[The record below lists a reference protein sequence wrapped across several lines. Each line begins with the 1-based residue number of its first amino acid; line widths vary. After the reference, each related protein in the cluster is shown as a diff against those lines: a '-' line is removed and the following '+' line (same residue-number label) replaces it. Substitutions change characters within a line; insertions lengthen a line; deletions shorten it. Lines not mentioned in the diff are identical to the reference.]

1 MRRSPPSL
9 DTILLLADDNDGAVL
24 REALKAANP
33 ALDVRVMTTLAGL
46 DHLDD
51 HQVRQSR
58 LIAFLFPD
66 IVSSKLLNALG
77 FGAYNIHPG
86 PPHYPGWAPV
96 AFAVY
101 QQAQSFGA
109 TLHHMEARPDT
120 GAIVDAE
127 NFAIAP
133 GISHAD
139 LAALAFAASLRLFWR
154 NATLLAGSAPLPM
167 NPHHHWT
174 GTPTRRRDVAQMC
187 AQTPGMSSDEISR
200 RHLAFGDG
208 DGFSRF
214 VGPSSA

>member
-1 MRRSPPSL
+1 M
-9 DTILLLADDNDGAVL
+9 
-24 REALKAANP
+24 AANP

-86 PPHYPGWAPV
+86 PPHYPGWAPI

-127 NFAIAP
+127 NFAILLVFLTPNWLLSPLPPACAFSGATRRAWRARLP
-133 GISHAD
+133 CRSTLSIIGPERRRAAAMSRRCARRRPACRATRSAGVIWHSAMATGFPD
-139 LAALAFAASLRLFWR
+139 L
-154 NATLLAGSAPLPM
+154 SAPAPPEPCRHACQPLVVSFRF
-167 NPHHHWT
+167 N
-174 GTPTRRRDVAQMC
+174 
-187 AQTPGMSSDEISR
+187 SSG
-200 RHLAFGDG
+200 A
-208 DGFSRF
+208 
-214 VGPSSA
+214 